1 MTKTNPP
8 RAKRTEK
15 HSETLEIRMPHTLKT
30 EFMDACKER
39 GLTASEVVRDFVGT
53 YPVKRRRN
61 FIPQISLPDKMEL
74 PMNLLA
80 VPVLA
85 LGLAASSVTLN
96 TAAVASHDNDAESF
110 AEMDRDNDGYLV
122 MDDLFVVAGLNADG
136 SMGEAMRSDI
146 LESVEVS
153 LAENGLTMIDGA
165 TADEFVAEIIE
176 EAMESANESVREVF
190 AEIDT
195 DADARISYAEFEES
209 NRDSDH
215 HGDHDDD

>member
-15 HSETLEIRMPHTLKT
+15 HSETLEIRMPHNLKT

-80 VPVLA
+80 VPILA

-96 TAAVASHDNDAESF
+96 TAAIASHDNDAESF
-110 AEMDRDNDGYLV
+110 ADMDRDNDGYLV
-122 MDDLFVVAGLNADG
+122 VDDLFVIAGLNADG
-136 SMGEAMRSDI
+136 SMGEVMRADI
-146 LESVEVS
+146 LDSVEVS
-153 LAENGLTMIDGA
+153 LSENGLTMIDGA
-165 TADEFVAEIIE
+165 TADEFVDEIIE
-176 EAMESANESVREVF
+176 EAMQSANESVREVF

-195 DADARISYAEFEES
+195 NEDARISYAEYEES
-209 NRDSDH
+209 NRDND
-215 HGDHDDD
+215 DEHDD